1 MPKKDKKKKDP
12 PPKELS
18 LEEKAT
24 SLLLSIVYNI
34 ITIIVVICVGV
45 LSVTHM
51 RFTQTNLLPDCA
63 TAIPFTNVP
72 ITPKQVH
79 IDYISN
85 QCSKGDMCSIK
96 SYYPVNYNKKIINGS
111 YLYKVIRILT
121 KSPHSNVIGNY
132 IGSIFATM
140 SQNYASVYTSI
151 TSLFNSILPELF
163 IFLFGTIFILG
174 AHLISIIYATILGII
189 SFFTYAKL
197 FFYKKEIVTLNDEKF
212 AEWKEGAYGMWDG
225 FNIFYS
231 LFIYFVL
238 FIGVLP
244 AITPACTIF
253 SIFMFL
259 SISLTPFFL
268 LRLYSSTKDIDKV
281 IQSNASKM
289 AFGVTDD
296 ETNMSGGGAIEE
308 ESESN
313 TDSRNGNASDDEDGN
328 VNGQPHPNMPKRF
341 TLFSHFKKFVKVYRN
356 FIIFAMSIM
365 LAIDI
370 WRLFGT
376 YALWVTVF
384 TIVLLWLFS
393 EVYQP
398 YKIKDADKFTTF
410 LLGTDQAEKVCKTG
424 EIKPDDNSRKWY
436 FLWLM

>member
-1 MPKKDKKKKDP
+1 
-12 PPKELS
+12 
-18 LEEKAT
+18 
-24 SLLLSIVYNI
+24 
-34 ITIIVVICVGV
+34 
-45 LSVTHM
+45 
-51 RFTQTNLLPDCA
+51 
-63 TAIPFTNVP
+63 
-72 ITPKQVH
+72 
-79 IDYISN
+79 
-85 QCSKGDMCSIK
+85 
-96 SYYPVNYNKKIINGS
+96 
-111 YLYKVIRILT
+111 
-121 KSPHSNVIGNY
+121 
-132 IGSIFATM
+132 
-140 SQNYASVYTSI
+140 
-151 TSLFNSILPELF
+151 
-163 IFLFGTIFILG
+163 
-174 AHLISIIYATILGII
+174 
-189 SFFTYAKL
+189 
-197 FFYKKEIVTLNDEKF
+197 
-212 AEWKEGAYGMWDG
+212 
-225 FNIFYS
+225 
-231 LFIYFVL
+231 
-238 FIGVLP
+238 
-244 AITPACTIF
+244 
-253 SIFMFL
+253 MFL